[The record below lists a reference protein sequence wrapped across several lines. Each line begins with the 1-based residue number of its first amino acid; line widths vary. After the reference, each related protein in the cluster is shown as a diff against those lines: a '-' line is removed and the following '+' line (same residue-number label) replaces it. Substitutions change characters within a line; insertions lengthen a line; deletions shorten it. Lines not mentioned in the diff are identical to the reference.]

1 MYLIIFVEID
11 IVCEDHTLRNTTT
24 SAIIRK
30 LASLPR
36 AAPVGEN

>member
-11 IVCEDHTLRNTTT
+11 IVCEDHTLRNTST